1 MRVCEKEMLF
11 TVCKFVIKYWID
23 FVQFLFLLCTL
34 SFPKL
39 ICVPQ
44 SPQKVLLSVAAA
56 VLRPSYLLH
65 ISYLHIPPPPSRD
78 ISTKRFPT
86 TNLWFVNQPLI
97 FLWVQKFLWFLQNVL
112 SKTWLFKSKVNIRRS
127 MLIRKGKLRKYHLQ
141 LVRRKV
147 VLWSHSLSCS
157 ICWHYYKQMGSPHI
171 FLLLWSNILQKES
184 PEYPSYSLYLWSIAT
199 NVRILFTYSRN
210 MNCPQMKMVL
220 LVIALSL
227 GSLSFSI
234 CCASYYFKYCTVYS
248 DKYCNKHL
256 F

>member
-1 MRVCEKEMLF
+1 MWSNRNKINTGQSERVCEKEMLF
-11 TVCKFVIKYWID
+11 TVCKFMIKYWID
-23 FVQFLFLLCTL
+23 FVQFLFLLCIL
-34 SFPKL
+34 SFLKL

-86 TNLWFVNQPLI
+86 TNLLFVNQPLI

-141 LVRRKV
+141 LVRRKL
-147 VLWSHSLSCS
+147 VLWSQSLLPSADIITNKLVNRTYSFFYEATFCKKRVQS
-157 ICWHYYKQMGSPHI
+157 IPLILCIYD
-171 FLLLWSNILQKES
+171 LLL
-184 PEYPSYSLYLWSIAT
+184 
-199 NVRILFTYSRN
+199 
-210 MNCPQMKMVL
+210 QM
-220 LVIALSL
+220 
-227 GSLSFSI
+227 
-234 CCASYYFKYCTVYS
+234 CAYFLHIVAIWIVHRGKWFC
-248 DKYCNKHL
+248 
-256 F
+256 

>member
-1 MRVCEKEMLF
+1 M
-11 TVCKFVIKYWID
+11 IKYWID
-23 FVQFLFLLCTL
+23 FVKFLLLLCTL
-34 SFPKL
+34 SFLKL

-86 TNLWFVNQPLI
+86 TNLLFVNQPLI
-97 FLWVQKFLWFLQNVL
+97 FLWVQKFFWFLQNVL
-112 SKTWLFKSKVNIRRS
+112 SKTWLFKSKVNIRCS

-147 VLWSHSLSCS
+147 VLWSHSLSRS

-171 FLLLWSNILQKES
+171 FLLLWSNFLQQKSVQSFPLILCICD
-184 PEYPSYSLYLWSIAT
+184 LL
-199 NVRILFTYSRN
+199 L
-210 MNCPQMKMVL
+210 QM
-220 LVIALSL
+220 
-227 GSLSFSI
+227 
-234 CCASYYFKYCTVYS
+234 CAYFLHIVAIWIVHRGKWFC
-248 DKYCNKHL
+248 
-256 F
+256 

>member
-1 MRVCEKEMLF
+1 M
-11 TVCKFVIKYWID
+11 IKYWID

-34 SFPKL
+34 SFLKL

-127 MLIRKGKLRKYHLQ
+127 MLIRKGKLRQYHLQ

-147 VLWSHSLSCS
+147 VLWSHSLSFHLLTLLQTNGFTAHIPS
-157 ICWHYYKQMGSPHI
+157 AMKQHFAKRESRVS
-171 FLLLWSNILQKES
+171 LL
-184 PEYPSYSLYLWSIAT
+184 
-199 NVRILFTYSRN
+199 
-210 MNCPQMKMVL
+210 
-220 LVIALSL
+220 
-227 GSLSFSI
+227 FSVFMI
-234 CCASYYFKYCTVYS
+234 YCCKCVHTFYI
-248 DKYCNKHL
+248 
-256 F
+256 